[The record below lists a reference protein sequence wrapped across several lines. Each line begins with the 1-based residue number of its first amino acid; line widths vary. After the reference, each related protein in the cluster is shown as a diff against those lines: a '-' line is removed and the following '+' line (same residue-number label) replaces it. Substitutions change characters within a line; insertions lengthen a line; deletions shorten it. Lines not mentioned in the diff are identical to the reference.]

1 MRLGFSLV
9 CTFLAMAFGVAGAA
23 PNHTYSQMKPAEQL
37 QFLERETARATAML
51 SDDGRPVEVTSDGLL
66 LVKREVD
73 DYASRLD
80 STDARPW
87 RESIRIVLDRGAHY
101 APSIGTAFRAEG
113 VPPALGIYLA
123 MVESEYNE
131 CLESPMGAKG
141 VFQFLPQTGGRY
153 GLAPEDLCNFERSA
167 PAAARY
173 QKDLRAQFGSS
184 GRGAL
189 VALLAYNQGE
199 RKMKETF
206 GNGESFWGTLVRS
219 PGSEASRYVS
229 RVIAATIV
237 GENPAAFGL
246 SGKPLSAY

>member
-1 MRLGFSLV
+1 MRLGISLV
-9 CTFLAMAFGVAGAA
+9 CTFLTMAFGVAGAA
-23 PNHTYSQMKPAEQL
+23 PTRTYKEMKPAEQL
-37 QFLERETARATAML
+37 QFLEREAARATAML
-51 SDDGRPVEVTSDGLL
+51 ADDGKPVEVTSDGLL

-80 STDARPW
+80 SADARPW
-87 RESIRIVLDRGAHY
+87 RENIRLVLDRGAHY
-101 APSIGTAFRAEG
+101 APGIGAAFKAEG
-113 VPPALGIYLA
+113 VPAGLGIYLA

-141 VFQFLPQTGGRY
+141 VFQFLPKTGERY
-153 GLAPEDLCNFERSA
+153 GLAADDLCDFERSA
-167 PAAARY
+167 SAAARY

-206 GNGESFWGTLVRS
+206 GAGESFWGTLVRS

-229 RVIAATIV
+229 RVIAASIV

-246 SGKPLSAY
+246 PGKPLSSY